1 MSLKVKL
8 DFKGVQ
14 PQDLERRLKS
24 GIRKAFDEVV
34 PDLDREFTVKIQ
46 APEYFWPRQTK
57 RKNGSTAYQVRNI
70 VDLGDLMRSQQNQK
84 INNYTWEW
92 RWTVDYSAVVHNG
105 ATMKSGSKY
114 PPRPWT
120 KRAALS
126 IAPAKIISD
135 TIRRELDG

>member
-1 MSLKVKL
+1 MSLSVKL

-24 GIRKAFDEVV
+24 GIRKAFAEVV

-46 APEYFWPRQTK
+46 APEYSWPRVTL
-57 RKNGSTAYQVRNI
+57 RKNKTEAGKVRDI

-84 INNYTWEW
+84 INNFTWQW
-92 RWTVDYSAVVHNG
+92 KWTADYAAVVHNG

-114 PPRPWT
+114 PARPWT
-120 KRAALS
+120 KRAELS
-126 IAPAKIISD
+126 IDPAKIISD

>member
-70 VDLGDLMRSQQNQK
+70 VDLGDLRRSQQNQK
-84 INNYTWEW
+84 INNYTWE
-92 RWTVDYSAVVHNG
+92 Y
-105 ATMKSGSKY
+105 
-114 PPRPWT
+114 
-120 KRAALS
+120 
-126 IAPAKIISD
+126 
-135 TIRRELDG
+135 